1 MNKELSN
8 QPEVRFRWG
17 VGLALYSWDK
27 EKEVLYMLV
36 KPDKVKQES
45 AGVSLNGRGRS
56 RLVTWV
62 RDKEGGL
69 TFNILTGGV
78 KERKETP
85 FRALLREIQEEGWRE
100 VLSYIDPA
108 KLSRC
113 RPVRFSVVQLRK
125 GKWTDFVVEL
135 YPLSVPWEILC
146 EVAQEGDFKMVA
158 FTPDQ
163 LELGGGYGFGR
174 PVLSA
179 AAAAIIKME
188 KGRESE

>member
-1 MNKELSN
+1 MNRELNRQS
-8 QPEVRFRWG
+8 EVRFRLG

-27 EKEVLYMLV
+27 ERKVLYMLV
-36 KPDKVKQES
+36 KPDRVKRES
-45 AGVSLNGRGRS
+45 AGVSLNGRGRG
-56 RLVTWV
+56 RLMTWG

-69 TFNILTGGV
+69 GFNILTGGV
-78 KERKETP
+78 RYEEETP
-85 FRALLREIQEEGWRE
+85 FMALLREIQEEGWEE
-100 VLSYIDPA
+100 VLNCIDPA
-108 KLSRC
+108 RLSQC

-125 GKWTDFVVEL
+125 GEWTDFVVEL
-135 YPLSVPWEILC
+135 YPLSVPWEILY
-146 EVAQEGDFKMVA
+146 EVAQKGDFKMVA